1 MQALLSDH
9 KNLKS
14 KVINLENKNQE
25 LEQEKNIR
33 DKLEIKNKEINEEVG
48 IIKQEKEDLEKKI
61 ENLFIYLFIYV
72 YLMNNI

>member
-48 IIKQEKEDLEKKI
+48 IIKQEKEDLEKKM
-61 ENLFIYLFIYV
+61 EN
-72 YLMNNI
+72 

>member
-48 IIKQEKEDLEKKI
+48 IIKQEKEDLEKKM